1 MNEELLAELVGEL
14 HNLNLNI
21 MELTQAIKDKENPN
35 DNIAEQSTGFYNV
48 PVDHFTTVSPCQTCL
63 FNRSDGCEHHL
74 PLYGKCSLCSRYVND
89 CVNRNPFPPGVEQL

>member
-21 MELTQAIKDKENPN
+21 MELTQAIKDKDVKH

-48 PVDHFTTVSPCQTCL
+48 PVDHFTATGPCPTCL

-89 CVNRNPFPPGVEQL
+89 CVNRNLLPSGVEQL